1 MLNSTVPDF
10 KVLAFQA
17 PLCLNGAT
25 PIEFHRNWE
34 GNPVCPYSFSESYT
48 TLGYTAG
55 QIMDSGSP
63 VLLSNCNL
71 PLNQSQRKLMEW
83 KKSSQQ
89 HNHVSSS
96 QRRSSR
102 EVWASVSP
110 AHHVSL
116 HSVLNKAVARHSCN
130 LDYYNSIFH
139 QALGLVFN
147 LKHLYTSP
155 TTPQPLYCR

>member
-10 KVLAFQA
+10 EVLAFQA

-25 PIEFHRNWE
+25 SIEVHRNWE
-34 GNPVCPYSFSESYT
+34 GNPVCPYSFSESYNCPRVHSWT
-48 TLGYTAG
+48 DHG
-55 QIMDSGSP
+55 QRFSSCAIQLQLTSKSESKKTDG
-63 VLLSNCNL
+63 V
-71 PLNQSQRKLMEW
+71 Q
-83 KKSSQQ
+83 KSSQQ
-89 HNHVSSS
+89 HNHDSSS

-102 EVWASVSP
+102 EVWASMSP

-116 HSVLNKAVARHSCN
+116 RSVPNKAVARDSYN
-130 LDYYNSIFH
+130 LDYYNSIFR

-147 LKHLYTSP
+147 LKHLYISP